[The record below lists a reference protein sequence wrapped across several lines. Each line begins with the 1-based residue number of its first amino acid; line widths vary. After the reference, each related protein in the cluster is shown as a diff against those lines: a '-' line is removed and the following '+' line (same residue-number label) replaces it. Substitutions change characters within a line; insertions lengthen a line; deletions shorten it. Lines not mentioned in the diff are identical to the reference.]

1 MRALSSY
8 GSWALV
14 TGASSGIGA
23 AFARRLADSGI
34 NVVLTARRDDRLRT
48 LAVDLESRCRVQTRC
63 VPLDLATEGAPL
75 QLADAVRDLEI
86 AILVN
91 NAGFGVA
98 GRFDKGDYR
107 RLLEMVRLNCGAVT
121 ALSHLFLPAMR
132 ARGRGALIILA
143 STAGYQPL
151 ALAAVYGA
159 TKAFDLMLAE
169 ALWAE
174 NRGSGVD
181 VLAVS
186 PGPVD
191 TEFQTVAGETP
202 HPGATPEQVVSASLA
217 ALGQKPS
224 VIIGPVN
231 KVRAWSVRLAP
242 RALVA
247 RLAEQVMRAN
257 VPVEAR

>member
-1 MRALSSY
+1 MRSLTSY

-23 AFARRLADSGI
+23 AFARALAAAGV
-34 NVVLTARRDDRLRT
+34 NVVLTARREDRLRA
-48 LAVDLESRCRVQTRC
+48 LAAELGGVETRI
-63 VPLDLATEGAPL
+63 VPLDLGAEGAPL
-75 QLADAVRDLEI
+75 ALAEAVADVEI
-86 AILVN
+86 GILVN
-91 NAGFGVA
+91 NAGFGMA
-98 GRFDKGDYR
+98 GRFDRASYD
-107 RLLEMVRLNCGAVT
+107 RLLEMVRLNCVAVT
-121 ALSHLFLPAMR
+121 ALSRLFLPSMR
-132 ARGRGALIILA
+132 ARGRGAMIVL
-143 STAGYQPL
+143 SSSAGYQPL
-151 ALAAVYGA
+151 ALGAAYGA

-174 NRGSGVD
+174 NRGTGVD

-202 HPGATPEQVVSASLA
+202 HPGDTPEEVVRVAFA
-217 ALGQKPS
+217 ALGRKPS
-224 VIIGPVN
+224 VVVGTGN

-247 RLAEQVMRAN
+247 RIAEVVMRAN
-257 VPVEAR
+257 VPAAARE